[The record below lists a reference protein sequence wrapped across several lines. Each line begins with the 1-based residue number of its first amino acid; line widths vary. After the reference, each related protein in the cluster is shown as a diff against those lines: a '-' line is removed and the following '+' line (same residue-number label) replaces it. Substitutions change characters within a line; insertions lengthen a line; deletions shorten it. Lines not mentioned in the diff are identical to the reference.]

1 MPKLEERPLTPFP
14 TNTERIENECKEL
27 STIEELSE
35 TVMAVRTS
43 NIKNSKLFINT
54 YITLK
59 GKINGGEINTF
70 TIIHILKLSMELV
83 ETLDSVNGED
93 QRDFAVSLVRE
104 IIDKSNL
111 STSQKENCLIVID
124 LGILDNVVDF
134 VVDASIGKININK
147 VKKSMS
153 KIFPCCK

>member
-54 YITLK
+54 YIS
-59 GKINGGEINTF
+59 F
-70 TIIHILKLSMELV
+70 IILFS
-83 ETLDSVNGED
+83 
-93 QRDFAVSLVRE
+93 
-104 IIDKSNL
+104 
-111 STSQKENCLIVID
+111 
-124 LGILDNVVDF
+124 
-134 VVDASIGKININK
+134 
-147 VKKSMS
+147 
-153 KIFPCCK
+153 